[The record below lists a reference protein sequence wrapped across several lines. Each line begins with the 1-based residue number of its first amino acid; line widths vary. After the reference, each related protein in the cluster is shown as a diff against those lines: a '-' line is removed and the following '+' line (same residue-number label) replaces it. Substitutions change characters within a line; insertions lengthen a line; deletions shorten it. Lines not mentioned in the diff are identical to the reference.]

1 MYLIFDTTANGKPKT
16 WKASYTDVF
25 NWPRMIHCSWIVLNE
40 DFKLVEDYNCLV
52 KPDGFTISEEAISK
66 SGEEAEKFEKG
77 DPVNEVLS
85 KFKDSLEQVQYIFS
99 FNLNF
104 NESIIAAEY
113 HRAGQRNPLLYLDK
127 FCLMQESTWYC
138 KIPGRGGKYKWP
150 SLNELHATCFNQK
163 YSPAGNARAD
173 VIAAS
178 RSFIKLMKMGQLED
192 IFED

>member
-1 MYLIFDTTANGKPKT
+1 MYLLFDTTANGKVKS

-25 NWPRMIHCSWIVLNE
+25 SWPRMMHCSWIVLDDAFKPIE
-40 DFKLVEDYNCLV
+40 DFNCFI
-52 KPDGFTISEEAISK
+52 KPDGYNLSEEAIEL
-66 SGEEAEKFEKG
+66 SGEDKAKFENGDPIKEVLEKFKE
-77 DPVNEVLS
+77 
-85 KFKDSLEQVQYIFS
+85 SLEKVQYTIS

-104 NESIIAAEY
+104 NENIIAAEY
-113 HRAGQRNPLLYLDK
+113 HRQGEKNPLLFVDK

-138 KIPGRGGKYKWP
+138 KIPGRNGNYKWP

-178 RSFIKLMKMGQLED
+178 RSFIKLMKLGQLED
-192 IFED
+192 MFED